1 MLIALFLMHAY
12 WTLFMLKAQ
21 FNCFVKNKIK
31 VDYDNAAQ
39 YRKEEKKII
48 GN

>member
-1 MLIALFLMHAY
+1 MLAALFLMHAY

-21 FNCFVKNKIK
+21 FNCLVKNKIK
-31 VDYDNAAQ
+31 VEYDTTGQ
-39 YRKEEKKII
+39 EKKKEKKVL